1 MNSDSQPVIP
11 PEIEVRITALLLGE
25 LPEDEATALQ
35 EQLRQNPEWA
45 LFHERMRQTLD
56 LVREATRAGGEH
68 AVPPTA
74 GHRLTSARRRTL
86 LAVFKTAPTPPS
98 QPKLLV
104 GPRPWLRRFPR
115 SLVWAVAAC
124 LAAAAVWPFF
134 RPRQILKTAA
144 LSDRA
149 LPMAFYKAPQSFTN
163 IETPQALE
171 SLAERPETEVKL
183 ARRQTLDKAAAA
195 SANELFGVVSSGTA
209 SAPAA
214 PASLPESAAAPLSR
228 PLSLATTTP
237 ARPARPASG
246 GMGGASSAFGGGVRA
261 LSTDRSSGAVNG
273 PAGGRQ
279 PAAIAGKP
287 TVLAASVPADQNGRE
302 NWGFNRGNRS
312 ESELPAGA
320 DLTHSYQLASGTA
333 STAANL
339 PGLSSVAGVN
349 GVAAKDDLERATT
362 APSEPT
368 TTRFYAGGGGPV
380 QLRLGD
386 EPVLGS
392 VFRPSPAET
401 DAEKKERGLAE
412 VSDPRE
418 AGRKVTAD
426 ALSIAEEDRKG
437 VDDFSIVEAKS
448 AVALKQKVQA
458 PEVETL
464 GRSKAKFDNAKL
476 RGAMTEARLE
486 DETRLG
492 LAKRRLQESPAPTVQ
507 PEVAATEN
515 AFSTFSLNVSDVSF
529 RLAAASLK
537 KGLLPAKVSVRTE
550 EFINAFDYHDPQPSP
565 GTPIGFAW
573 DRSQYPFEHRRELV
587 RFALKTAA
595 RGRETGRP
603 LNLVVLLDNSGSM
616 ERADRVETV
625 RAALRTL
632 AAQLKPQDRVSV
644 VAFSR
649 TARLWVD
656 GLPGSD
662 VGRFLDQ
669 TQRLAPEGGTN
680 LEEAMT
686 LGYATALRHFI
697 PSGLNRVALFTDGA
711 ANLGNVDPT
720 ALQSLVEAHR
730 LKGVALDCFGI
741 GWEGLN
747 DPLLETLSS
756 RGDGRYGFLNNAE
769 EAASRFA
776 AQLAGALEPAA
787 GDVKVQVEFN
797 PGRVRSWRQL
807 GYAKHQLTR
816 EQFRD
821 NTVDAAELAAAEAGN
836 ALYVLDVDAGGQG
849 PLATVRVRYKE
860 PATGQY
866 REWSWVVAYQGAA
879 PRLEDASPAVRLAC
893 AAAGFGEWLLGS
905 PFTSEITPAK
915 LHALVGGVAPGFD
928 PDPRP
933 RLLETMLQQAMAIG
947 GRP

>member
-35 EQLRQNPEWA
+35 EQLRRNPEWA
-45 LFHERMRQTLD
+45 LFHERMRQTMD
-56 LVREATRAGGEH
+56 LVREATRAGEEH
-68 AVPPTA
+68 AVSSVA

-86 LAVFKTAPTPPS
+86 LAVFKTAPTPPL
-98 QPKLLV
+98 QPKLVV
-104 GPRPWLRRFPR
+104 GPRLWLRRLPR

-183 ARRQTLDKAAAA
+183 ARRYGMDKAAAA
-195 SANELFGVVSSGTA
+195 SANELFGAVSSGTA
-209 SAPAA
+209 SAPVA
-214 PASLPESAAAPLSR
+214 PGSLPASAAAPVSR
-228 PLSLATTTP
+228 SLSLASATS
-237 ARPARPASG
+237 AAPASG
-246 GMGGASSAFGGGVRA
+246 GMGGASPAFGGGIRA
-261 LSTDRSSGAVNG
+261 SSIDRSSGAVNG
-273 PAGGRQ
+273 PVGGRQ
-279 PAAIAGKP
+279 PVAMAAKP
-287 TVLAASVPADQNGRE
+287 TVLAAAPPMDQNGRE
-302 NWGFNRGNRS
+302 NWAFNRGTRS
-312 ESELPAGA
+312 ESEIPAGA
-320 DLTHSYQLASGTA
+320 SRRFGFGEALETRPTVADV
-333 STAANL
+333 

-349 GVAAKDDLERATT
+349 GVAAKDDLERVST
-362 APSEPT
+362 APAEPA
-368 TTRFYAGGGGPV
+368 TTRFYAGGGAPV

-392 VFRPSPAET
+392 AFRPSIAEADT
-401 DAEKKERGLAE
+401 AKKERGLAE
-412 VSDPRE
+412 VSDVRE

-426 ALSIAEEDRKG
+426 ALSIAGKDQKG
-437 VDDFSIVEAKS
+437 VDDSSILEAKS
-448 AVALKQKVQA
+448 AVASKQKVQA
-458 PEVETL
+458 AEVETL
-464 GRSKAKFDNAKL
+464 GRSKGKLDDGRL
-476 RGAMTEARLE
+476 RGALAEARLE

-492 LAKRRLQESPAPTVQ
+492 LAKRRLQESAAPTVQ

-529 RLAAASLK
+529 RLAAASLE
-537 KGLLPAKVSVRTE
+537 KGLLPAKASVRTE

-595 RGRETGRP
+595 RGREAGRP

-686 LGYATALRHFI
+686 LGYATALRHFM
-697 PSGLNRVALFTDGA
+697 PSGLNRVILFTDGA
-711 ANLGNVDPT
+711 ANLGNVDPA
-720 ALQSLVEAHR
+720 ALRSLVENHR

-849 PLATVRVRYKE
+849 PIATVRVRYKE

-866 REWSWVVAYQGAA
+866 REWSWVAPYQGAA

-915 LHALVGGVAPGFD
+915 LHALVGGVTPAFD